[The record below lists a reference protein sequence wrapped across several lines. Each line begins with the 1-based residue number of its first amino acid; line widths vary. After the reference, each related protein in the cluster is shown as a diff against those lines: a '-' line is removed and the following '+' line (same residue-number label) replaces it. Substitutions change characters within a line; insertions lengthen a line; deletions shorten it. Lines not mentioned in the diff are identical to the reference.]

1 VGVEKNIYRF
11 LVKHSLKEQIVLLVT
26 TAVSFPFLYWSYDV
40 PKLIINHI
48 KDASRVILHKH
59 SVDAYPPI
67 DFHGFQFDAVQWL
80 MALSLVF
87 LALTLI
93 NGGFK
98 YFINVYKG
106 RLGERML
113 RRMRYMLYSMILCF
127 PLPHFK
133 KVSGG
138 ELIPMITAEV
148 EPLGGFVGEAIV
160 TPIFQGGLL
169 LVPLIFI
176 FVQDPWLGLAA
187 VALYPVQG
195 WLIPKL
201 QRRVNQL
208 GKERVRTLRKLSD
221 RIGETVSGVAEIR
234 ANDTSR
240 LERADF
246 TDRLGIIYHIR
257 YRIYLLKF
265 LMKYINNSFDKV
277 TPFFFFA
284 IGGYLVFMGRV
295 DLGALVAVINAQKD
309 LAAPWRELLDF
320 YQLKE
325 DSRIKYEQV
334 VEQFSPPGILDEQ
347 VQLADPE
354 TVEPLHGQVVA
365 SNISLVEESRLK
377 VLDGISFQV
386 PLASHVAVVGAGA
399 SGKEELSY
407 ILARLVLPTGG
418 RISIGDQNIAEWP
431 EAVAGRRIGYVDQS
445 AYVFSTTIG
454 DNLLYALRHSPP
466 RNGAADGENGAAS
479 IERQAA
485 LIEAARAGNFAVD
498 VHTDW
503 TDYSAAGADG
513 PEALKAKALE
523 VLRLALM
530 EEDVYQMGLR
540 GVIDP
545 AKRPDVAE
553 QILEARRD
561 LRARFAAPNYAPLVE
576 LFDEQRFNNNASVGE
591 NLLFG
596 TPVGP
601 AFDFDRLGE
610 HPYVLSVLDKVGL
623 TATMLRMGREAAEI
637 MVELFSDMGS
647 DHAFFEQFS
656 FINSDEMPEFQAVL
670 GRIGKDGQADAMRP
684 EDRTRLLNLP
694 FKLIQARHRLDL
706 IDENFQKQIVEARHV
721 FARDLP
727 ETLRGAVEF
736 YDSERY
742 NAAATLQDNLLFGKI
757 AYGQAQAA
765 QTVSQ
770 IIQELMKGRGLR
782 QVVMEVGLAY
792 PVGTA
797 GARLSVAQRQK
808 LALARA
814 ALKRPDLLVLNEA
827 LGPLDSAA
835 QSRVLD
841 NLRAEFQGRGLFA
854 MMNRPSLARAFDR
867 ILVLRA
873 GRLVEQGSF
882 DELDRDGTHFRE
894 LLAAG

>member
-1 VGVEKNIYRF
+1 VDKSIYRF
-11 LVKHSLKEQIVLLVT
+11 LLRHSLKEQIVLLVA
-26 TAVSFPFLYWSYDV
+26 TAVSFPFLYYSYDV

-48 KDASRVILHKH
+48 KDASRVILHKGM
-59 SVDAYPPI
+59 DAAEPH
-67 DFHGFQFDAVQWL
+67 FLFGFKFDAFEWL
-80 MALSLVF
+80 MLLSFIF

-113 RRMRYMLYSMILCF
+113 RRMRYTLYSMILCF

-133 KVSGG
+133 KVSSG

-169 LVPLIFI
+169 LVPLVFI

-187 VALYPVQG
+187 IALYPVQG
-195 WLIPKL
+195 WMIPKL

-240 LERADF
+240 FERADF
-246 TDRLGIIYHIR
+246 TDRLGVIYHIR

-277 TPFFFFA
+277 TPFFFFS
-284 IGGYLVFMGRV
+284 IGGYLVFKGQL

-334 VEQFSPPGILDEQ
+334 VEQFSPPGIVEEQ
-347 VQLADPE
+347 VQLTDPE
-354 TVEPLHGQVVA
+354 HVEPLTGQLVA
-365 SNISLVEESRLK
+365 SNVSLVEDSRLK
-377 VLDGISFQV
+377 LLEGISFQM
-386 PLASHVAVVGAGA
+386 PLATHVAVIGSGA
-399 SGKEELSY
+399 SGKEELSFL
-407 ILARLVLPTGG
+407 LARLMLPTSGK
-418 RISIGDQNIAEWP
+418 ITIGDQNIADWP
-431 EAVAGRRIGYVDQS
+431 DAIAGRRIGYVDQS

-466 RNGAADGENGAAS
+466 RNGKADDSPEAIAQRA
-479 IERQAA
+479 E
-485 LIEAARAGNFAVD
+485 LIEAERAGNLAID
-498 VHTDW
+498 IHADW
-503 TDYSAAGADG
+503 TDYAAAGADG
-513 PEALKAKALE
+513 PEALKSKALE
-523 VLRLALM
+523 ALSLALM
-530 EEDVYQMGLR
+530 EDDVYQMGLR

-545 AKRPDVAE
+545 VKRPDVADL
-553 QILEARRD
+553 ILDARRD
-561 LRARFAAPNYAPLVE
+561 LRGRFNEPAIAPLVE
-576 LFDEQRFNNNASVGE
+576 LFDETRFNSNASVGE

-601 AFDFDRLGE
+601 VFDIERLGE

-623 TATMLRMGREAAEI
+623 TGTMLMMGREAASI
-637 MVELFSDMGS
+637 MVELFAELASG
-647 DHAFFEQFS
+647 HEFFEQFS
-656 FINSDEMPEFQAVL
+656 FINSDDMPEFQALL
-670 GRIGKDGQADAMRP
+670 GRVGKGSLDDIKA

-694 FKLIQARHRLDL
+694 FRLIQARHRLDL
-706 IDENFQKQIVEARHV
+706 IDESFQHRIVEARQV

-727 ETLRGAVEF
+727 EALKGAVEF
-736 YDSERY
+736 FDRERY
-742 NAAATLQDNLLFGKI
+742 NAAATLQDNILFGKV
-757 AYGQAQAA
+757 AYGHAQGDHKVG
-765 QTVSQ
+765 QL
-770 IIQELMKGRGLR
+770 IQEVLQRRGLR
-782 QVVMEVGLAY
+782 HTVMEVGLAY

-814 ALKRPDLLVLNEA
+814 TLKRPDLLVLNEA
-827 LGPLDSAA
+827 LGPLDSGA
-835 QSRVLD
+835 QSRVLE
-841 NLRAEFQGRGLFA
+841 NLRAEFKGRGLFA
-854 MMNRPSLARAFDR
+854 MLNRPSLSREFDR
-867 ILVLRA
+867 ILVMRG

-882 DELDRDGTHFRE
+882 AELDREGTYFHE
-894 LLAAG
+894 LLSAG

>member
-1 VGVEKNIYRF
+1 MEKSIYRF
-11 LVKHSLKEQIVLLVT
+11 LIRHSLKEQVVLLVT
-26 TAVSFPFLYWSYDV
+26 TAVSFPFLYYSYDV
-40 PKLIINHI
+40 PKLIINYIRHRG
-48 KDASRVILHKH
+48 AEPEQRTLYGHVFG
-59 SVDAYPPI
+59 PI
-67 DFHGFQFDAVQWL
+67 EYL
-80 MALSLVF
+80 MLLSFLF

-113 RRMRYMLYSMILCF
+113 RRMRYMLYSKILCF
-127 PLPHFK
+127 PLTHFK
-133 KVSGG
+133 KVSSG

-148 EPLGGFVGEAIV
+148 EPLGGFVGEAVV

-169 LVPLIFI
+169 LVPLAFI
-176 FVQDPWLGLAA
+176 FVQDVWLGLAA
-187 VALYPVQG
+187 IALYPVQG

-208 GKERVRTLRKLSD
+208 SKERVRTLRKLSD

-240 LERADF
+240 FERADF

-257 YRIYLLKF
+257 YKIYLLKF
-265 LMKYINNSFDKV
+265 LTKYLNSSFDKV

-284 IGGYLVFMGRV
+284 IGGYLVVKGGFGL

-334 VEQFSPPGILDEQ
+334 VEQFSPPGIVDEQ
-347 VQLADPE
+347 VQLTDPE
-354 TVEPLHGQVVA
+354 KVEPLTGQMVA
-365 SNISLVEESRLK
+365 SNVNLVEDGRLK
-377 VLDGISFQV
+377 IIDGVSFQV
-386 PLASHVAVVGAGA
+386 PLATHVAVVGAGA

-407 ILARLVLPTGG
+407 IIARLVLPTSG
-418 RISIGDQNIAEWP
+418 RITIGDQNIAEWP
-431 EAVAGRRIGYVDQS
+431 EAIAGRRIGYVDQS

-466 RNGAADGENGAAS
+466 RNGAAAADGPGAIA
-479 IERQAA
+479 RKAD
-485 LIEAARAGNFAVD
+485 LIEAARAGNLAID
-498 VHTDW
+498 IHTDW
-503 TDYSAAGADG
+503 TDYEAAGADG
-513 PEALKAKALE
+513 PEALKSKALDA
-523 VLRLALM
+523 LGLALM
-530 EEDVYQMGLR
+530 EDDVYQMGLR

-545 AKRPDVAE
+545 AQRPDVAE
-553 QILEARRD
+553 SILEGRRE
-561 LRARFAAPNYAPLVE
+561 LRSRFTEPALAPLVE
-576 LFDEQRFNNNASVGE
+576 LFDETRFNTNASVGE

-596 TPVGP
+596 SSVGP

-610 HPYVLSVLDKVGL
+610 HPYVLTVLDKAEL
-623 TATMLRMGREAAEI
+623 TQTMLKMGREAAEI
-637 MVELFSDMGS
+637 MVELFAELASG
-647 DHAFFEQFS
+647 HEFFDQFS
-656 FINSDEMPEFQAVL
+656 FINSDDMPEFQAML
-670 GRIGKDGQADAMRP
+670 GRIGSGPLDNIKP

-706 IDENFQKQIVEARHV
+706 IDESFQNDVVRARHI

-727 ETLRGAVEF
+727 EELKGAVEF
-736 YDSERY
+736 FDRERY

-757 AYGQAQAA
+757 AYGQAQGA
-765 QTVSQ
+765 QKVSQ
-770 IIQELMKGRGLR
+770 LIQEVLKGRGLR
-782 QVVMEVGLAY
+782 QTVMEVGLAY

-814 ALKRPDLLVLNEA
+814 TLKRPDLLVLNEA

-835 QSRVLD
+835 QSRVLE
-841 NLRAEFQGRGLFA
+841 NLRAEFKGRGLFA
-854 MMNRPSLARAFDR
+854 MLNRPSLTREFDR
-867 ILVLRA
+867 ILVMRG

-882 DELDRDGTHFRE
+882 AELDREGTHFHE
-894 LLAAG
+894 LLSAG